1 MHPIKTEDKYLEFE
15 KLSRIL
21 QIPVPLAYIGVEVKD
36 KDGNITEC
44 YQDRSHSWN
53 RNFYSRL
60 YCYVCYMDETDK
72 TIFGAGHLNSKN
84 VIEEIIDI
92 REKYPALELLADAGD
107 SSLGILIG
115 TGDTA
120 EDFEGYELAAKIDA
134 GTGAGQMSYEASPT
148 GVPTY
153 TPETK
158 TWDTVFE
165 RFFNNNSG
173 GSIIVTE
180 AALTSEVNVYSGNGY
195 TMLSRDILSSAV
207 TVAEAGQLKITY
219 TISMAFPA

>member
-1 MHPIKTEDKYLEFE
+1 MHPIKTEEKYLEFE

-21 QIPVPLAYIGVEVKD
+21 QIPVPLAHLGVEVKD
-36 KDGNITEC
+36 KDGNITES

-53 RNFYSRL
+53 RNFYNHL
-60 YCYVCYMDETDK
+60 YCFACYMDETDE
-72 TIFGAGHLNSKN
+72 TTFGAGHLNAKTDNGN
-84 VIEEIIDI
+84 VYSITRTAPEMQLIASVGNDT
-92 REKYPALELLADAGD
+92 Y
-107 SSLGILIG
+107 GIQIG
-115 TGDTA
+115 TSDVA
-120 EDFEGYELAAKIDA
+120 EDYEGYALVSKIEH
-134 GTGAGQMSYEASPT
+134 GTGSGEMSYQASPA

-153 TPETK
+153 TSGTK

-173 GSIIVTE
+173 GSIIVAE
-180 AALTSEVNVYSGNGY
+180 ASLMANISSDVL
-195 TMLSRDILSSAV
+195 LSRDILSSAV

>member
-53 RNFYSRL
+53 RNFYNIL
-60 YCYVCYMDETDK
+60 YCFACYMASTD
-72 TIFGAGHLNSKN
+72 TSTFGAGHLNIKRYTGGISN
-84 VIEEIIDI
+84 INNFSPEQI
-92 REKYPALELLADAGD
+92 LTAGIGND
-107 SSLGILIG
+107 DEGILIG
-115 TGDTA
+115 TGNTA
-120 EDFEGYELAAKIDA
+120 EDFEGYGLAAKIIH
-134 GTGAGQMSYEASPT
+134 GTGAGQMSYQASPA

-153 TPETK
+153 TSGTK

-165 RFFNNNSG
+165 RIFNNNSG
-173 GSIIVTE
+173 GSIVVAE
-180 AALTSEVNVYSGNGY
+180 AALCAQGYSVEV
-195 TMLSRDILSSAV
+195 MLSRDILSSAV
-207 TVAEAGQLKITY
+207 TVADAGQLKITY